1 MPVARRV
8 LGNNNETTIRIR
20 WNYAEALYR
29 NPAATLDDLGEAVTT
44 LEETER
50 AARRL
55 LGGAHPTVSGIERNL
70 RNARARRA
78 ALIACEGD
86 VDALR
91 EALEAMTPGN
101 A

>member
-1 MPVARRV
+1 MVRRIFGENHE
-8 LGNNNETTIRIR
+8 LTLKMR
-20 WNYAEALYR
+20 WNYAMTLYQDTG
-29 NPAATLDDLGEAVTT
+29 ATLDDLGEAVTT

-91 EALEAMTPGN
+91 EALEAMTPGD